1 MRRAKNIK
9 KIIKNAAI
17 YSNAEMNQAVLRN
30 LLTELPEVKEQTPAL
45 AGPNIER
52 IIMKNRIMQLAAAG
66 IVIVILSAGIYL
78 FTGSGTSVALGQV
91 KAAMEKI
98 DWVHSSSEGTSLE
111 GWYAFESKAIIEKQ
125 EDGTISYFNFRRN
138 RQYLYDPGTE
148 TIEIAK
154 IVPEEVFAA
163 GFEGP
168 FFERYDGPF
177 EFFTD
182 TAKLIQAEG
191 GKFRQSTGEYEGK
204 KVVIWELS
212 HKSTGYR
219 SIDVDGQMA
228 EVPRERYGDEM
239 IKVFI
244 DAQKHLPF
252 LIKTKFFRK
261 GKLEYETHTRLE
273 YPEVGPKDVYD
284 LGVPE
289 SAKVVYKTQPLKLK

>member
-30 LLTELPEVKEQTPAL
+30 LLTELPEVEEQTPAL
-45 AGPNIER
+45 AGLNIRR
-52 IIMKNRIMQLAAAG
+52 IIMKSPITKLAAAG

-91 KAAMEKI
+91 KAAMEKV

-111 GWYAFESKAIIEKQ
+111 GWYAFESEVIIEKQ
-125 EDGTISYFNFRRN
+125 EDGTINYFNFKRN

-148 TIEIAK
+148 TIEITK

-177 EFFTD
+177 EFFAD

-212 HKSTGYR
+212 NKSTGYH
-219 SIDVDGQMA
+219 SINVDGQMA
-228 EVPRERYGDEM
+228 EAPREEYGDEM

-244 DAQKHLPF
+244 DAEKHLPI
-252 LIKTKFFRK
+252 LIKTKFIK
-261 GKLEYETHTRLE
+261 NGNIEYAIQTRLE
-273 YPEVGPKDVYD
+273 YPEAGPKDIYD
-284 LGVPE
+284 LGVPK
-289 SAKVVYKTQPLKLK
+289 SAKVADKTRQ